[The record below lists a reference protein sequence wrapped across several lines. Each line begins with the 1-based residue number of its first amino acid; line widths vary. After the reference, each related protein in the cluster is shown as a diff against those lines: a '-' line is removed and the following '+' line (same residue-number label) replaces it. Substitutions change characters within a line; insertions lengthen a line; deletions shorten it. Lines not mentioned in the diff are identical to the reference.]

1 MRVRFLANPGLFL
14 AALALLVAA
23 APRAQADGTEFDA
36 RIRPMVEK
44 YCVSCH
50 GVKRPKAGINLTKF
64 KDAAA
69 ITDNADLWLKISDV
83 LEDRSMP
90 PEGKPQPK
98 DDDRDLAV
106 TFISERLDAIEKSH
120 DPGRNLIQR
129 LTREQYNNTIRDLLG
144 VHTRPADRFPAD
156 GGGGGGFDN
165 NASTLFV
172 PPILLE
178 KYLEAA
184 TEVLDQADP
193 KVWRV
198 VSPTEPGTEDD
209 AARKCVA
216 RFATR
221 AFRRPVQ
228 DGEVERFMRLFRA
241 SWSRGRSFDES
252 VKLALRGVLVSP
264 NFLFLVEKVDARG
277 DAPIRVTD
285 FELASRLS
293 YFLWSSMP
301 DETLFDLAARG
312 TLHEPQVLDAQV
324 KRMLADGK
332 SRAFAESFAGQWLR
346 VNILAISVE
355 PDKGKFPTYTPELR
369 EAMTE
374 EPIAFFHAI
383 LKEDKPI
390 TDLLGADYTY
400 LNDKLAQHYGVEGV
414 SGSEFRRVEL
424 TDPNRGGVLGMAAIL
439 TLTSYAQRTSP
450 VLRGK
455 WVLEELLGTPPPP
468 PPPDVKVLPP
478 GDAPKDNLTFRQR
491 LEQHRVKPQCAACH
505 AKLDPLGFG
514 LEYFDPIGRWRG
526 DIGGGPVDASGKL
539 TTGETFVGP
548 AELKEILVKSKTE
561 PFVRNLTGRTLSYAI
576 RRGIEYYD
584 GPTVKEIVTKV
595 EKEKYRSHV
604 LIAEVVKSFPF
615 QFRRSEIGK

>member
-1 MRVRFLANPGLFL
+1 MRTARRLPSLGSLSV
-14 AALALLVAA
+14 ALAVVIAV
-23 APRAQADGTEFDA
+23 APRAQAFDKDEFEA
-36 RIRPMVEK
+36 QIRPMVEK
-44 YCVSCH
+44 FCVSCH

-64 KDAAA
+64 KDETSIAS
-69 ITDNADLWLKISDV
+69 NADLWLKISDV

-90 PEGKPQPK
+90 PEGKSQPPEAER
-98 DDDRDLAV
+98 DRAV
-106 TFISERLDAIEKSH
+106 EFLSARLEAIEQLH

-144 VHTRPADRFPAD
+144 VDTRPADTFPAD

-178 KYLEAA
+178 KYLGAA
-184 TEVLDQADP
+184 TEVLEAADP

-198 VSPTEPGTEDD
+198 VSPTGPGTEDD
-209 AARKCVA
+209 AARLCVA
-216 RFATR
+216 RFASR
-221 AFRRPVQ
+221 AFRRPVAHA
-228 DGEVERFMRLFRA
+228 EVERFMKLFRA

-252 VKLALRGVLVSP
+252 VKL
-264 NFLFLVEKVDARG
+264 VERSDANPKS
-277 DAPIRVTD
+277 DAPVRVSD

-301 DETLFDLAARG
+301 DETLFDLATKG
-312 TLHEPQVLDAQV
+312 MLHEPEILDAQV

-332 SRAFAESFAGQWLR
+332 SRAFAQSFASQWLR
-346 VNILAISVE
+346 VSILAISVE
-355 PDKGKFPTYTPELR
+355 PDKGKFATYTPELR

-383 LKEDKPI
+383 LKEDRPI
-390 TDLLGADYTY
+390 TDILGANYTY
-400 LNDKLAQHYGVEGV
+400 LNDKLAQHYGIEGV
-414 SGSEFRRVEL
+414 SGSDFRRVEL

-478 GDAPKDNLTFRQR
+478 GDAPRDNLTFRQR
-491 LEQHRVKPQCAACH
+491 LEQHRSKPACAACH

-514 LEYFDPIGRWRG
+514 LESFDPIGRWRSE
-526 DIGGGPVDASGKL
+526 IGGGPVDASGKL

-548 AELKEILVKSKTE
+548 AELKEILVKQKKE
-561 PFVRNLTGRTLSYAI
+561 PFVRNLTQRTLSYAL
-576 RRGIEYYD
+576 RRGLEYYD
-584 GPTVKEIVTKV
+584 GPTVKQIMAKV
-595 EKEKYRSHV
+595 EEEKYRSSA
-604 LIAEVVKSFPF
+604 LIVEVVKSFPF
-615 QFRRSEIGK
+615 QYRRSDPQK